1 MATERQLC
9 GLVTG
14 LARQIEAHVRDRA
27 GTLGLTA
34 SQAIALRELTGPLTL
49 RELSGRMGCEPSNA
63 TFVSDRLEEQGLV
76 ERRPH
81 PQDRRAKQLV
91 LTDKGTELREQLL
104 ARFAEGSPL
113 APLTQQEQDRLHALL
128 LRAVSS

>member
-1 MATERQLC
+1 MATDRQLC

-14 LARQIEAHVRDRA
+14 LARQIETHVRERA
-27 GTLGLTA
+27 SSLGLTA
-34 SQAIALRELTGPLTL
+34 PQAIALRELTGPLTL

-63 TFVSDRLEEQGLV
+63 TFVSDRLEDQGLV

-91 LTDKGTELREQLL
+91 LTPKGTELRDRLL
-104 ARFAEGSPL
+104 ALFAEDSPL
-113 APLTQQEQDRLHALL
+113 APLTPEEQDNLHALL